1 MDCNTL
7 LALDSEIAQ
16 SVFFVRESLDM
27 YQMTLGGRL
36 LFLSFQINHR
46 EFTIIALIMLEDS
59 LSRGKPSYADLP
71 VATLP

>member
-7 LALDSEIAQ
+7 LALDSQIAQ
-16 SVFFVRESLDM
+16 SVLFVRESFDM

-59 LSRGKPSYADLP
+59 LSRGNPSYANLP
-71 VATLP
+71 VTALS